1 MVAEIYLS
9 SQVKSLGAVKMPESV
24 HAYWKGIDDVTTAYY
39 MGSEGCFTLVINP
52 GKSNANEWEKLRK
65 NGAAV
70 LSKLPKSAR
79 EIRIVNVDWDA
90 QKALAFA
97 EGMLLADY
105 RFDKYITKGD
115 KLSPI
120 SLVLEGKGS
129 DKLAELIVVCD
140 AVKTA
145 RNWVNEPVNAL
156 NAQGLGEA
164 FQALGQSLGFKWP

>member
-79 EIRIVNVDWDA
+79 EIRIVNVDCV
-90 QKALAFA
+90 
-97 EGMLLADY
+97 
-105 RFDKYITKGD
+105 
-115 KLSPI
+115 
-120 SLVLEGKGS
+120 SL
-129 DKLAELIVVCD
+129 C
-140 AVKTA
+140 
-145 RNWVNEPVNAL
+145 
-156 NAQGLGEA
+156 
-164 FQALGQSLGFKWP
+164 